1 MCAGAAAGGLGLAGG
16 GVALMATGTPAW
28 VPAALAVAGAAAA
41 GGLIGSGYQTGQR
54 TRLTAAA
61 SSTVAALLGLPGP
74 IRASG
79 RPVAAARLWRG
90 SGVGSPR
97 LVALHVP
104 RQLSL
109 DDADHAELATA
120 VSSVFGASYRCA
132 RRSRGRLLLHRYTPV
147 PTAPIDPVVARI
159 RRIVAELFG
168 AAARVDG
175 VQLTG
180 GDVRG
185 FRVGFDSSTRVN
197 NAPWRAKAERHVSV
211 MLPGRWRAHWDL
223 EHDRVRFEV
232 RPTLPEVVAHPV
244 PGGRVAA
251 TRELPIGVDEDGGPV
266 TWRLKVAPHLLI
278 TGPTGRGKALAL
290 DTPIRTPSG
299 WTEMGSLQTGD
310 TLFDENGAPCR
321 VTAAHP
327 VMIGRPCHE
336 VLFSDGSKIVADA
349 EHLWATTTRA
359 ERIQSAAPP
368 HGTPGYTPHQI
379 AAVDRVRSEAD
390 REPDR
395 QVSCAQVIGEIGKQ
409 YLPLV
414 YKLARQLTPTST
426 VRSPFTRRDARSEL
440 HNVQHLSFPAAG
452 YSRQLL
458 LKVITTHMAT
468 PTNASRVVAHD
479 RIVTTEEISATLR
492 TGPGVHANHA
502 VAVAGA
508 LQLPTRDLP
517 MDPYLL
523 GVWLGDGATHNA
535 TVFSADQPIVAAFTV
550 AGYPVV
556 KDKSDPYY
564 YRIGGGFRAQLRQ
577 LGVLRNKHIPR
588 QYLDADTTARQQLL
602 AGLLDTDGWVE
613 PPRGHRYGTTS
624 PCLLKGVLDL
634 AHGLGLQTRVTT
646 RTVRGRS
653 PATST
658 FWTVKFTADQPMF
671 RLARKRNRIAPGLR
685 RDTGR
690 RRYIVGVHAVTS
702 VPVRC
707 ITVDSPNHLYLA
719 GKTLIP
725 THNTVAINGVVAEA
739 TAAGWCVRIVDPKR
753 IEFLALRG
761 WSNVEI
767 VATRVVDMIAT
778 IGATHRLMEQRYEQ
792 IEAGE
797 ASEDEFE
804 PVILVLDEYRD
815 LQSMVDFWWVSELK
829 AAVGTK
835 VKVPTKCPVYEW
847 VGSIARKGR
856 SADVHLVIGLQ
867 RPDAEFL
874 TGEMRDNFTA
884 RLSLGRLSPQ
894 GAMMMWE
901 APHIGVAIPGIR
913 GRGTAN
919 GGDRDI
925 PVEVQ
930 TYWTPDPRRN
940 RSTADRE
947 LLRQLWP
954 GQAQHRPRE
963 VVVEDLS
970 EDGTGL
976 WKAIQHAEL
985 APVPDDRLPAGP
997 FAAEPSGDADNR
1009 GALHDAQLGAD
1020 EASPADGAAS
1030 PQPNSVDD
1038 QQDTDTGTAA
1048 VGAAAPSSRGLWPP
1062 VGRRIRRTGPV
1073 EGDGD
1078 AVVLA
1083 LPTRGRDAPAPA
1095 PAPERPEPPRGA
1107 DDGDQADDTEVDG
1120 QLYGAAE
1127 PVSLAEL
1134 VPGDLLEADIDG
1146 TPAWVVV
1153 AEVEPD
1159 VDDDGSYCVEYRA
1172 DDGTDGQLVLP
1183 DDCLVQRRSARV

>member
-16 GVALMATGTPAW
+16 GVALMAAGTPAW
-28 VPAALAVAGAAAA
+28 VPVALAVAGAAAA
-41 GGLIGSGYQTGQR
+41 GGLIGSGYRTGQR
-54 TRLTAAA
+54 TRLIAAA
-61 SSTVAALLGLPGP
+61 GSAVAGLLGLPGP

-97 LVALHVP
+97 LVALHIP

-109 DDADHAELATA
+109 DDADRAELAAA
-120 VSSVFGASYRCA
+120 VGSVFGASYRCA

-147 PTAPIDPVVARI
+147 PAAPVDPVVARI

-175 VQLTG
+175 VQLAG

-232 RPTLPEVVAHPV
+232 RPALPEVVAHPV

-278 TGPTGRGKALAL
+278 TGPTGRGK
-290 DTPIRTPSG
+290 T
-299 WTEMGSLQTGD
+299 
-310 TLFDENGAPCR
+310 
-321 VTAAHP
+321 
-327 VMIGRPCHE
+327 
-336 VLFSDGSKIVADA
+336 
-349 EHLWATTTRA
+349 
-359 ERIQSAAPP
+359 
-368 HGTPGYTPHQI
+368 
-379 AAVDRVRSEAD
+379 
-390 REPDR
+390 
-395 QVSCAQVIGEIGKQ
+395 VS
-409 YLPLV
+409 
-414 YKLARQLTPTST
+414 
-426 VRSPFTRRDARSEL
+426 
-440 HNVQHLSFPAAG
+440 
-452 YSRQLL
+452 
-458 LKVITTHMAT
+458 
-468 PTNASRVVAHD
+468 
-479 RIVTTEEISATLR
+479 
-492 TGPGVHANHA
+492 
-502 VAVAGA
+502 
-508 LQLPTRDLP
+508 
-517 MDPYLL
+517 
-523 GVWLGDGATHNA
+523 
-535 TVFSADQPIVAAFTV
+535 
-550 AGYPVV
+550 
-556 KDKSDPYY
+556 
-564 YRIGGGFRAQLRQ
+564 
-577 LGVLRNKHIPR
+577 
-588 QYLDADTTARQQLL
+588 
-602 AGLLDTDGWVE
+602 
-613 PPRGHRYGTTS
+613 
-624 PCLLKGVLDL
+624 
-634 AHGLGLQTRVTT
+634 
-646 RTVRGRS
+646 
-653 PATST
+653 
-658 FWTVKFTADQPMF
+658 
-671 RLARKRNRIAPGLR
+671 
-685 RDTGR
+685 
-690 RRYIVGVHAVTS
+690 
-702 VPVRC
+702 
-707 ITVDSPNHLYLA
+707 
-719 GKTLIP
+719 
-725 THNTVAINGVVAEA
+725 INGVVAEA

-797 ASEDEFE
+797 ASEDDFE

-901 APHIGVAIPGIR
+901 APHIGVAVPGIR

-919 GGDRDI
+919 GGDRDT

-997 FAAEPSGDADNR
+997 FPAEPSDHADEP
-1009 GALHDAQLGAD
+1009 GALHDAELGAD
-1020 EASPADGAAS
+1020 GASPVDGAAS
-1030 PQPNSVDD
+1030 PQPDSVDD

-1073 EGDGD
+1073 EADGD

-1083 LPTRGRDAPAPA
+1083 LPTRGRHAPAPA
-1095 PAPERPEPPRGA
+1095 PAPERPEPPRDA

-1120 QLYGAAE
+1120 LLYDTAE

-1134 VPGDLLEADIDG
+1134 VPGDLLEADVDG

-1153 AEVEPD
+1153 AEAEPD

-1183 DDCLVQRRSARV
+1183 DDCLVQRRSPRV